1 MKSNKCR
8 SEEAWCLTQSLRS
21 PIRVNLLDDWFTIK
35 HLIWSMTL
43 ELTLKR
49 LCGREYIVQLYL
61 RGRWD
66 ELARQRRRKLGKNKD
81 CFFVCLFF
89 FPHSRIFHMKK
100 QTFFFS
106 LLVKVVKEFIH
117 QHVAALIAFSPKCL
131 YTRSDLRMKPCNRL
145 LCLTGLVFIMQ
156 GQSSQKRLLQDYNTA
171 KQCSSNVGGD
181 VEAKTDRNERHLRR
195 VSNERDGARL
205 NRICLWICNLD
216 KGKHA
221 RPSAWCETGTS
232 PNHCCVF
239 MWARCKH
246 ALVKQEHLMCCL
258 CCSFLGIRSCCVH
271 VDS

>member
-1 MKSNKCR
+1 MNWR
-8 SEEAWCLTQSLRS
+8 DREEENWVKTKTVFLF
-21 PIRVNLLDDWFTIK
+21 V
-35 HLIWSMTL
+35 
-43 ELTLKR
+43 
-49 LCGREYIVQLYL
+49 
-61 RGRWD
+61 
-66 ELARQRRRKLGKNKD
+66 
-81 CFFVCLFF
+81 CFFSPTAESFTWK
-89 FPHSRIFHMKK
+89 SRL
-100 QTFFFS
+100 FFFS

-221 RPSAWCETGTS
+221 RPSAWCGTGTS

-246 ALVKQEHLMCCL
+246 ALVKQEHLTCCL

>member
-1 MKSNKCR
+1 MKWR
-8 SEEAWCLTQSLRS
+8 DREENWVKTKTVFL
-21 PIRVNLLDDWFTIK
+21 
-35 HLIWSMTL
+35 
-43 ELTLKR
+43 
-49 LCGREYIVQLYL
+49 
-61 RGRWD
+61 
-66 ELARQRRRKLGKNKD
+66 
-81 CFFVCLFF
+81 FVFF

-100 QTFFFS
+100 QTFFFFS

-205 NRICLWICNLD
+205 NRICL
-216 KGKHA
+216 
-221 RPSAWCETGTS
+221 
-232 PNHCCVF
+232 
-239 MWARCKH
+239 
-246 ALVKQEHLMCCL
+246 
-258 CCSFLGIRSCCVH
+258 
-271 VDS
+271 